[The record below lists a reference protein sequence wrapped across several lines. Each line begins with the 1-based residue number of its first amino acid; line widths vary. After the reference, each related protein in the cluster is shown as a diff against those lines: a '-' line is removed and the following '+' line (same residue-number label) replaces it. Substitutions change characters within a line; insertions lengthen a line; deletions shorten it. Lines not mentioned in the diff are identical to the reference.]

1 MEFTNLKQDSNY
13 KQDYSSR
20 NFKTLKHQTN
30 NYNDPTINL
39 DKLITFQ
46 NQFASASNNLRYSE
60 VVSSRQKTIV
70 PPLPLLT
77 TPSLIRGKGNTD
89 IEDSLRGNHIRDRKT
104 CNPKHENYYNRTFQI
119 FDTMPVV
126 YNTPE
131 TPFTQ
136 AEHSLRG
143 GIDTHSVK
151 YTYTNHS
158 KKI

>member
-1 MEFTNLKQDSNY
+1 MEFTNLKQDSKY
-13 KQDYSSR
+13 KQDYNSK
-20 NFKTLKHQTN
+20 NFKSLKYYTN
-30 NYNDPTINL
+30 NYNDPSINL
-39 DKLITFQ
+39 DKLLSFQ
-46 NQFASASNNLRYSE
+46 NDFANSSNNLRYSE
-60 VVSSRQKTIV
+60 VVSSRQKTIF

-77 TPSLIRGKGNTD
+77 TPSLIRGRGDVDT
-89 IEDSLRGNHIRDRKT
+89 EDFLRGNNIRDRKT
-104 CNPKHENYYNRTFQI
+104 CNPKLDGYYERTFQI
-119 FDTMPVV
+119 FDNMPVI